1 MTTMQTISIQ
11 IRDFINIL
19 RSGAFDD
26 VKPIGMLSN
35 YKWGKLVDLAKMHGI
50 IQIFANGLERYHYD
64 SHLNISA
71 SHIDVIRDELRSAP
85 VTGFADQYDVN
96 HMTLQSKSLNQ
107 HLKSII
113 KKEYAD
119 PERSFETLQV
129 MAIIVFN
136 TEHILTGRS
145 YLKGIIDLGR
155 YLRLEGSK
163 VDFVKLEEWLK
174 KTKLTKMA
182 NLQGSLLITG
192 FGFTIEELPFMTKTV
207 SKPMDQLLSA
217 ISHDDLSQLR
227 PWALHESKGGF
238 VVGSPLKIFRSVR
251 QALHFWRF
259 APRETFATIF
269 HGLMRGISEIEE

>member
-1 MTTMQTISIQ
+1 MQTISIQ

>member
-1 MTTMQTISIQ
+1 MQTISIQ
-11 IRDFINIL
+11 IRNFINIL

-50 IQIFANGLERYHYD
+50 IQIFANGLERYHFD

-71 SHIDVIRDELRSAP
+71 SHIDVIRDELRNAP

-96 HMTLQSKSLNQ
+96 HMTLQSKPLNQ

>member
-96 HMTLQSKSLNQ
+96 HMTLQSKPLNQ

-251 QALHFWRF
+251 QALHFWRY

>member
-1 MTTMQTISIQ
+1 MQTISIQ

-207 SKPMDQLLSA
+207 GKPMDQLLSA

>member
-1 MTTMQTISIQ
+1 MQTISIQ
-11 IRDFINIL
+11 IRDFLNIL

-35 YKWGKLVDLAKMHGI
+35 YKWGKLVELAKMHGV
-50 IQIFANGLERYHYD
+50 IQTFASGLERYHYD
-64 SHLNISA
+64 SNLNISDA
-71 SHIDVIRDELRSAP
+71 LIDVIREALRTAP
-85 VTGFADQYDVN
+85 VTGFADLYDVN
-96 HMTLQSKSLNQ
+96 RMTMQSKPLNQ
-107 HLKSII
+107 HLQAII
-113 KKEYAD
+113 RKEYAD
-119 PERSFETLQV
+119 SERSYETMQV

-155 YLRLEGSK
+155 YLRLEGNR

-174 KTKLTKMA
+174 KTKLTRMG
-182 NLQGSLLITG
+182 NLQGSLLISG
-192 FGFTIEELPFMTKTV
+192 FGFTIEELPFMTKQVGHPT
-207 SKPMDQLLSA
+207 KKLLAA
-217 ISHDDLSQLR
+217 ISHNDLSQLR

-238 VVGSPLKIFRSVR
+238 VVGSPLKAYRSVR
-251 QALHFWRF
+251 QSLHFLPY

>member
-1 MTTMQTISIQ
+1 MQTISIQ

-96 HMTLQSKSLNQ
+96 HMTLQSKPLNQ

-238 VVGSPLKIFRSVR
+238 VVGSPMKIFRSVR
-251 QALHFWRF
+251 QALHFWRY